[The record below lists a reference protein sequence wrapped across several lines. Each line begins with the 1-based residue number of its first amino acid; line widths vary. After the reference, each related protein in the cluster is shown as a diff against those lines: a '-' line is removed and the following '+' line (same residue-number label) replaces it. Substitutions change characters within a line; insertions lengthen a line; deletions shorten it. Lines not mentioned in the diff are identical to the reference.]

1 MRILCRIVGVRS
13 TKQSVESYITMKGGL
28 LVTDSTIYI
37 IKVTIF
43 FLAILPFLLEIF
55 TLINIL
61 RYRKYATNIGKNTND
76 FFRAIKLRYTNSAK
90 LDINIRSSR
99 SFIEKALLGKGGG
112 IKYIFTIDK
121 ICLFIV
127 SINLAVTTIFAI
139 KGHTHF
145 TYIITIMSLCFYL
158 FRQGCSLET
167 HCQLIISMVE
177 DYLEN
182 TLFHRVKP
190 AKERSNK
197 ISEPVM
203 EERKNEL
210 PKQPIP
216 LPSTNTEAT
225 VPVATNH
232 IIESILHEFLG

>member
-1 MRILCRIVGVRS
+1 
-13 TKQSVESYITMKGGL
+13 MKGGL
-28 LVTDSTIYI
+28 LVTDLTIYI
-37 IKVTIF
+37 IKATIF

-99 SFIEKALLGKGGG
+99 SFIEKALLGKGGP
-112 IKYIFTIDK
+112 IKYLFTIDK
-121 ICLFIV
+121 ICLYIV
-127 SINLAVTTIFAI
+127 SINLVATTIFAI
-139 KGHTHF
+139 NGHTHF
-145 TYIITIMSLCFYL
+145 TYIITVMSLCFYL
-158 FRQGCSLET
+158 FRQGCALEE

-177 DYLEN
+177 DYLDN

-190 AKERSNK
+190 TKERVNK
-197 ISEPVM
+197 ASEPIK
-203 EERKNEL
+203 EERKKEL
-210 PKQPIP
+210 SVAPVL
-216 LPSTNTEAT
+216 LPSTNTEAST
-225 VPVATNH
+225 PVATNH